1 VAQPPPPRASAAC
14 DALDED
20 QRVLLSWSRDSPRF
34 GRADGGRLLVVGVQ
48 DHGDIAELPGAGF
61 QGVQDPATEPLLLQR
76 RRHPHAFEFCRLLVD
91 MSQGSHRGDSV
102 VEDADEEVAARGEV
116 ALLDLLEVVIPGTG
130 ARVSADGC
138 ERDPCADTGPGPDQR
153 LGSGGSAWS

>member
-1 VAQPPPPRASAAC
+1 MAQPPPPLASAAC

-48 DHGDIAELPGAGF
+48 DHGDIAEVPWRGLPGRAGSGDRDLVVER
-61 QGVQDPATEPLLLQR
+61 Q
-76 RRHPHAFEFCRLLVD
+76 RHPHAFEFCRLLVD

-102 VEDADEEVAARGEV
+102 VEDADEEVAANGEV

-138 ERDPCADTGPGPDQR
+138 ERDPVQA
-153 LGSGGSAWS
+153 